1 MNLQWRPPYDYI
13 GRVVI
18 KAKLALEG
26 SDLWTSLSSLPIE
39 VIGRGEGKVSADQP
53 SRNGELEKN
62 ISSFPIE
69 VLGWGGEGRENS
81 RALQESEET
90 SSTSSKDIP
99 VTPSPSHSDGP
110 WKSVLIGG
118 GPQRSDGKSGGVK
131 PRFLD
136 EEGNWDRWEPWKPPK
151 DKQVVSQRPVAKKEK
166 DIWDRWDA
174 WTAPHPEDQT
184 TRRVL
189 IGVNRRNGAAQN
201 WDRWDQ
207 GEIHSWDNLD
217 EPGNSHRDEVSR
229 SQDRLGE
236 VETQNWW
243 ERATASLLEESTTTW
258 RSVLMMP
265 RKRKATAPPGR
276 RRPASASTRRS
287 AVRRSSTDAGSDV
300 DRAAIDDEEFYTSV
314 ELEDTKEEERGKY
327 ELMKADFGSWDTK
340 SGVTRQGPL
349 GLALLS
355 AMLIFLAST

>member
-1 MNLQWRPPYDYI
+1 MA
-13 GRVVI
+13 I
-18 KAKLALEG
+18 KAKLSFEG

-39 VIGRGEGKVSADQP
+39 VIGRGEAKVSAELP

-69 VLGWGGEGRENS
+69 VVGWGGEGRENS
-81 RALQESEET
+81 RALQESEDT
-90 SSTSSKDIP
+90 SSTPSKDTP
-99 VTPSPSHSDGP
+99 ATPSTSHSDGP

-118 GPQRSDGKSGGVK
+118 GQRSEDKSGGVK

-136 EEGNWDRWEPWKPPK
+136 EEGDWDRWEPWKPPK
-151 DKQVVSQRPVAKKEK
+151 DREVATQRPVAKKEK
-166 DIWDRWDA
+166 DVWDRWDA
-174 WTAPHPEDQT
+174 WTAPHPEDHT

-207 GEIHSWDNLD
+207 GETHSWNNLNQ
-217 EPGNSHRDEVSR
+217 PGKTHRDEVSR
-229 SQDRLGE
+229 TRDRLGE

-243 ERATASLLEESTTTW
+243 ERATEPLLEESTTW

-265 RKRKATAPPGR
+265 RKRKATSPPGR
-276 RRPASASTRRS
+276 RRPATASTRRS
-287 AVRRSSTDAGSDV
+287 AVRRSSTEAGSDV
-300 DRAAIDDEEFYTSV
+300 DLAAIDDEEFYTSV
-314 ELEDTKEEERGKY
+314 ELEEKKEEERGKY

-340 SGVTRQGPL
+340 SGVTKQGPL
-349 GLALLS
+349 GLTLLS
-355 AMLIFLAST
+355 AIVIILAST